1 MRRVGIREFRNQA
14 TSMMSSGETLVI
26 ERHGTPI
33 GFFVPVVAKDRE
45 AGRAALVRLG
55 AGVEDLLDTTGIDEE
70 EFTREISEVRP
81 HR

>member
-1 MRRVGIREFRNQA
+1 
-14 TSMMSSGETLVI
+14 MMSSGETLVI

-55 AGVEDLLDTTGIDEE
+55 AGVEDLLDTTGLDEE
-70 EFTREISEVRP
+70 ELTREISDVRP